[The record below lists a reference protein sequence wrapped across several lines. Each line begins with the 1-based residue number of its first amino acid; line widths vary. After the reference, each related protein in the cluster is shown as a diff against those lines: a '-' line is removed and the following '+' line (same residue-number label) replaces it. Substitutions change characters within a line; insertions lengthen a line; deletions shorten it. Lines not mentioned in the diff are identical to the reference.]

1 MRSIH
6 PTPKSYKGIRSQMLC
21 EKENLKESYTIR
33 HRRTCVI
40 RACTQKTTA
49 FFCYY
54 EPPSPT
60 YVFFMQKYGIFN
72 PLLPGKDGR
81 ILWTAT

>member
-40 RACTQKTTA
+40 RACTQKT
-49 FFCYY
+49 
-54 EPPSPT
+54 
-60 YVFFMQKYGIFN
+60 MQKYGIFN